1 MLLVASTREELGDL
15 PGEVCGIGT
24 VIAGVRTA
32 RLLLERRPEAVVLVG
47 TGGAYPGGPAVG
59 SAVAARRVGLGHGI
73 AAMGLG
79 YVPRAP
85 QPIACDPGLLGR
97 LGLPEVDVLSVGAVT
112 TDPVLARRLAD
123 GWVVEQLEAF
133 GVAAAC
139 RELGVPFVAVL
150 GVVGEV
156 GPDAHSRWLT
166 HRGAAQEVA
175 REAVRRLSAGVSA

>member
-1 MLLVASTREELGDL
+1 MLLVASSREELGDL

-24 VIAGVRTA
+24 VLAGVRTT
-32 RLLLERRPEAVVLVG
+32 RLLLDRKPSGVILIG
-47 TGGAYPGGPAVG
+47 TGGAYPGGPSVG
-59 SAVAARRVGLGHGI
+59 SVVMARKIGLGHGI

-85 QPIACDPGLLGR
+85 QPVSCDPRLIAR
-97 LGLPEVDVLSVGAVT
+97 LGLPVCDVLSVGAVT

-139 RELGVPFVAVL
+139 RELEVPFAVVL
-150 GVVGEV
+150 GIVGEV

-166 HRGAAQEVA
+166 HRGAAQAVA
-175 REAVRRLSAGVSA
+175 RDAVRAVFAEAGA